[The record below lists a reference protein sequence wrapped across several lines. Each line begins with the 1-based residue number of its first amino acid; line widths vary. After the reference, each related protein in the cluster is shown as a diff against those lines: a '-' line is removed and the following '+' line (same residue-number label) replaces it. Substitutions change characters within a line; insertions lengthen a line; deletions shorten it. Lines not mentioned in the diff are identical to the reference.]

1 MAQLQYSKLDA
12 SSKSKRKQL
21 KAVMDNFCT
30 FGFDT
35 ISPNDMFDRFGAF
48 IINDKNSLKF
58 YNGPGFS
65 NDYTKPQFAKYNQ
78 LAGVTFKTQQ
88 LKFKIGL
95 YWFSIDEYRQFL
107 NEVLNPLKIGN
118 LWFSFSPEW
127 CYQVK
132 LSSISDS
139 TRYIIG
145 HFNGDRTE
153 ANYAYYT
160 EIDVTWEIQ
169 GESCGRGMEPCNIL
183 INSSTSNELRV
194 KVAENYLD
202 SALSSPFVL
211 HFNLDLQNVTT
222 NDVPISIIAQYQN
235 HSTTLASFTL
245 TNWTKYS
252 NDEDQDFYVIHLT
265 YNSES
270 GTLYYSY
277 GNSQSKILNSLN
289 TTSSGKKLVSN
300 LLVNKFKY
308 PGSLETDVDWS
319 KINIVISSNQPVI
332 FEPNSSS
339 NSDYLLEIYPRTNV
353 L

>member
-1 MAQLQYSKLDA
+1 MAQLQYSKLDP
-12 SSKSKRKQL
+12 SSKRNQL

-88 LKFKIGL
+88 IKFKIGL
-95 YWFSIDEYRQFL
+95 YWFSINEYRQFL

-132 LSSISDS
+132 LASISDS
-139 TRYIIG
+139 TRYIVG
-145 HFNGDRTE
+145 HFNSSANED
-153 ANYAYYT
+153 NYAYYT
-160 EIDVTWEIQ
+160 EMDVTWEIQ
-169 GESCGRGMEPCNIL
+169 GESCVRAMEPCQIDETEDNARL
-183 INSSTSNELRV
+183 ELRV
-194 KVAENYLD
+194 NENYLN
-202 SALSSPFVL
+202 SELSSPFIL
-211 HFNLDLQNVTT
+211 NFRINLQDT
-222 NDVPISIIAQYQN
+222 SIDTIPVSITAQYQGLQ
-235 HSTTLASFTL
+235 TTLSSFLL
-245 TNWTKYS
+245 TNWVKDS
-252 NDEDQDFYVIHLT
+252 EENDYYHINLS
-265 YNSES
+265 YNSDS
-270 GTLYYSY
+270 GTIYYTY

-289 TTSSGKKLVSN
+289 TTSSGKKLVTD
-300 LLVNKFKY
+300 LLVNKFKF
-308 PGSLETDVDWS
+308 PGSLDT
-319 KINIVISSNQPVI
+319 NISWHDISIIVTVGNGAVIDTPTNG
-332 FEPNSSS
+332 
-339 NSDYLLEIYPRTNV
+339 YALEIYPRTNV